1 MQAQT
6 KNSSSNSNTSSNDN
20 SSSNTSDSSNS
31 DSGSSN
37 QTSTRTFT
45 VKIPDTADDSVDV
58 EIVANGETVHNA
70 VHSKDEGT
78 VSVEITGSGTAEVQA
93 YIDGSK
99 VSDRTINFN

>member
-6 KNSSSNSNTSSNDN
+6 KTVQAIQ
-20 SSSNTSDSSNS
+20 THQATTIQVQTHPTVQTVIRVH
-31 DSGSSN
+31 

-58 EIVANGETVHNA
+58 EIVANGKTVHNA

>member
-1 MQAQT
+1 MNKTMQAQT
-6 KNSSSNSNTSSNDN
+6 K
-20 SSSNTSDSSNS
+20 
-31 DSGSSN
+31 
-37 QTSTRTFT
+37 
-45 VKIPDTADDSVDV
+45 
-58 EIVANGETVHNA
+58 TVHNA